1 MKNFIKP
8 TEFDFKSIINLSTIS
23 GEIVVEEFLKSLE
36 DNGYFIYK
44 SLTKSNSY
52 TSNIKS
58 DKKDQGPPEL
68 NQF

>member
-1 MKNFIKP
+1 MENFIKP

-36 DNGYFIYK
+36 YNGYFIYK
-44 SLTKSNSY
+44 SLTKSNSK
-52 TSNIKS
+52 IKA
-58 DKKDQGPPEL
+58 DKKDQGFKEL